1 MGRVKHTSASTVA
14 GLALVCAL
22 VGSFGYFTAMHTFD
36 IQAYRGVGR
45 QLLNQ
50 DYDIYPAVAEG
61 GFRYAPVT
69 ALLFVPLALVPVSV
83 AALVVF
89 LLKVITLL
97 AITAMVLRLMGIDR
111 ARYARVCLLSFLV
124 TGGYLVEEFRTGN
137 IHFLSLGLVVV
148 VIYLVERGRTTA
160 PSFLLALAIA
170 LKLTPL
176 LFVFYF
182 ALRRRFRLCAY
193 TLMALLVLLAL
204 PAVFVGIEANT
215 SLLEGFVESAD
226 QKLDEPKSQSLRG
239 ALFRYLNANAMDS
252 GLLPPVNVVSLSAQS
267 VSALWYALSAC
278 VLLGL
283 VGVMAA
289 RRPSEDSAILEYALV
304 TVLILVLSPHSLRLY
319 FSTLF
324 FPCCVL
330 LGLLIKYPSHP
341 FRILIQLGLGLTFG
355 VGSLAPLILPGRDAA
370 LLYEALSP
378 HFVSAF
384 LSCVLLGLLI
394 VTRNTLPLSRN
405 A

>member
-1 MGRVKHTSASTVA
+1 MKHTSASTVA

-22 VGSFGYFTAMHTFD
+22 VGLFGYFTAAHTFD

-83 AALVVF
+83 AVLVVLF
-89 LLKVITLL
+89 LKVMTLL

-193 TLMALLVLLAL
+193 TLVALLVLLAL
-204 PAVFVGIEANT
+204 PAVFVGVEANT
-215 SLLEGFVESAD
+215 SLLEGFVESAG
-226 QKLDEPKSQSLRG
+226 QRVDESRNHSLRG
-239 ALFRYLNANAMDS
+239 VLFRYLNENEMDS
-252 GLLPPVNVVSLSAQS
+252 GVFPPVNVVSLSAQS

-289 RRPSEDSAILEYALV
+289 RRPSEDSVILEYALV

-355 VGSLAPLILPGRDAA
+355 VGTLAPLILPGRDAA

-394 VTRNTLPLSRN
+394 VKRNTLPLSRN